1 MKIANASAFW
11 GDHPGA
17 AFELMSMTED
27 LDFLTFDYLSEVSLS
42 IMAIQREKDPQMG
55 YAADFIQ
62 VIKSLKPLF
71 DRGRR
76 CKIVSNAGGL
86 NPLGLAQ
93 KIRALGLPLRIFVVT
108 GDDVLSKLL
117 KNPEQD
123 SFCNLDTGRPLGEVC
138 DRLVTANAYLGAKGI
153 VEALDK
159 GADIVITG
167 RVADPSLTVAPCM
180 HHFKWSGSD
189 WPKIAQATVAG
200 HLIECGTQVTGGISN
215 DWLKWADGPP
225 IGFPIAEIDQEGKLA
240 ITKAPQTGGCV
251 SEMTVKEQLLYEIG
265 DPAHY
270 LSPDVSVSLNQLSVH
285 QISTNRVAV
294 EGAIGS
300 SPTPFYK
307 VSATYRAGFK
317 VEGMITLYG
326 DQLQEKSQAAGK
338 RLFNHLKELGYAFEE
353 TRVEL
358 IGAGAIPHGSAI
370 SLREGVLR
378 LAARSSSEQAC
389 KALADEIAP
398 LVTSGPAG
406 TTGYSSGRPHVRPL
420 FGYWPCLIEKSKVL
434 EEVKE
439 VL

>member
-11 GDHPGA
+11 GDRPGA
-17 AFELMSMTED
+17 AFELLSMTED
-27 LDFLTFDYLSEVSLS
+27 LDYLTFDYLSEVSLS
-42 IMAIQREKDPQMG
+42 IMAIQKEKDPLMG

-71 DRGRR
+71 ERGRR

-86 NPLGLAQ
+86 NPWGLAQ

-108 GDDVLSKLL
+108 GDDVLPRLL
-117 KNPEQD
+117 EDPESD
-123 SFCNLDTGRPLGEVC
+123 SFRNLDTARSLDEVRE
-138 DRLVTANAYLGAKGI
+138 RLVTANAYLGAKGI
-153 VEALDK
+153 VAALQK

-167 RVADPSLTVAPCM
+167 RVADPSLTVAPCI
-180 HHFKWSGSD
+180 HHFGWSEID
-189 WPKIAQATVAG
+189 WSKIAQATIAG

-215 DWLKWADGPP
+215 DWLKWAEGPP
-225 IGFPIAEIDQEGKLA
+225 IGFPIAEIDHEGKFA
-240 ITKAPQTGGCV
+240 ITKAPQSGGCV

-265 DPAHY
+265 DPSSY
-270 LSPDVSVSLNQLSVH
+270 LSPDVSVSFNQLSVH
-285 QISTNRVAV
+285 QVSSNRVAV
-294 EGAIGS
+294 EGAIGT

-326 DQLQEKSQAAGK
+326 DQLPEKAQAAGR
-338 RLFNHLKELGYAFEE
+338 RLFNTLKDSGYAFDE

-358 IGAGAIPHGSAI
+358 IGAGAIPHGTAL

-420 FGYWPCLIEKSKVL
+420 FGYWPCLIEKSKVF